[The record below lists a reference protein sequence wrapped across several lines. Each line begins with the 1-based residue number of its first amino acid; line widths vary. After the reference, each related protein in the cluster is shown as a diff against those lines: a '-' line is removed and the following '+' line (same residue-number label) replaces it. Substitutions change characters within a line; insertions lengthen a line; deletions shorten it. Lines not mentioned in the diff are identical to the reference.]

1 MNGCCP
7 VPHFAGGLV
16 AASGRALAKNP
27 TGAELTQ
34 RALRARRVEG
44 RLLLPG
50 RSVGMAGGGFLSSFR
65 QLGG

>member
-16 AASGRALAKNP
+16 APSGRVLANSP

-34 RALRARRVEG
+34 RPLRARRVEG

-50 RSVGMAGGGFLSSFR
+50 RSVGLAGGGFVPSFR